1 MHSALPTGAAHPYDR
16 SQGLSPTAL
25 SRELFSTLLVR
36 AQCVKPDVSSSGPPL
51 VELKGISKRYGE
63 LLANDGIDLTIAPGE
78 IHALLG
84 ENGAGKSTLVK
95 ILYGVIEP
103 TAGEILWEGRPVSIA
118 SPVEA
123 RALGIGMVFQHFS
136 LFDELTVAENIAVAL
151 SDEWTLST
159 VRSRLGEISHA
170 YGLAL
175 EPDRAV
181 WTLSAGER
189 QRIEIVRCLLQNPRL
204 LILDEPTSV
213 LTPQEA
219 EHLFITLN
227 KLSADG
233 CSILYI
239 SHKLEEVR
247 RLCRNATILR
257 GGRVVATI
265 DPRESSAREIAA
277 LMVGNEVGEVR
288 TSARQ
293 GTKGEMLRVEHL
305 SMAPGS
311 LHGQALADINLVA
324 RAGEIVGIAGVAGN
338 GQTEL
343 FAALSGERL
352 SDQAGAVIISG
363 KACGSAGVDDRRRLG
378 AAFVPEER
386 LGHAA
391 APTHRLSENTLIS
404 HATTEV
410 SRTGFIVLSAAKRLA
425 RSIVKTF
432 DVRTPETD
440 PQARKLSGGNLQKFV
455 IGREIIRKPKLLIV
469 DQPTWGVDAGAA
481 RLIRQALV
489 DLAGEGS
496 AVVVISQDLDEL
508 FEVAD
513 RMAVIHHGRLSSL
526 KPINEWT
533 KEAIGLEMLGVA
545 QTQGTVHAL

>member
-1 MHSALPTGAAHPYDR
+1 MKA
-16 SQGLSPTAL
+16 
-25 SRELFSTLLVR
+25 E
-36 AQCVKPDVSSSGPPL
+36 VSSSDRPL
-51 VELKGISKRYGE
+51 VELKGISKRYSD
-63 LLANDGIDLTIAPGE
+63 LLANDGINLAIRPGE

-103 TAGEILWEGRPVSIA
+103 SAGEILWEGRPVSIA

-151 SDEWTLST
+151 SGDWNLSK
-159 VRSRLGEISHA
+159 VRSRLGEISRT

-175 EPDRAV
+175 DADRAV

-189 QRIEIVRCLLQNPRL
+189 QRIEIVRCLLQDPRL

-219 EHLFITLN
+219 EHLFGTLD
-227 KLSADG
+227 KLSAEG
-233 CSILYI
+233 CAILYI

-247 RLCRNATILR
+247 RLCRSATVLR
-257 GGRVVATI
+257 GGRVVATL
-265 DPRESSAREIAA
+265 DPRERSAREIAA
-277 LMVGNEVGEVR
+277 LMVGAEVGEVR
-288 TSARQ
+288 NASPHAPR
-293 GTKGEMLRVEHL
+293 GEVLRVERL
-305 SMAPGS
+305 SMPPAG

-324 RAGEIVGIAGVAGN
+324 RAGEVVGIAGIAGN
-338 GQTEL
+338 GQSEF

-352 SDQAGAVIISG
+352 ADRADAIAIAG
-363 KACGSAGVDDRRRLG
+363 KPCGLLGIDARRRLG

-404 HATTEV
+404 HAAAEV
-410 SRTGFIVLSAAKRLA
+410 SRSGFILLNAARRLA
-425 RSIVKTF
+425 RSIVKSF
-432 DVRTPETD
+432 DVRTPEGD
-440 PQARKLSGGNLQKFV
+440 PPARKLSGGNLQKFV
-455 IGREIIRKPKLLIV
+455 IGREIIRRPRLLVV

-489 DLAGEGS
+489 DLAREGS
-496 AVVVISQDLDEL
+496 AVVVVSQDLDEL

-513 RMAVIHHGRLSSL
+513 RMAVIHQGLLSPL
-526 KPINEWT
+526 KPIGEWT
-533 KEAIGLEMLGVA
+533 REAVGLEMLGVA
-545 QTQGTVHAL
+545 RQEGAVHAL

>member
-1 MHSALPTGAAHPYDR
+1 M
-16 SQGLSPTAL
+16 
-25 SRELFSTLLVR
+25 
-36 AQCVKPDVSSSGPPL
+36 KPDVSTPGQPL
-51 VELKGISKRYGE
+51 VELKGISKRYGD
-63 LLANDGIDLTIAPGE
+63 LLANDGIDLAIEPGE

-103 TAGEILWEGRPVSIA
+103 SAGEIRWEGRPVAIA

-123 RALGIGMVFQHFS
+123 RALGLGMVFQHFS

-151 SDEWTLST
+151 SGDWNLSM
-159 VRSRLGEISHA
+159 VRSRLSEISET

-175 EPDRAV
+175 DADRAV

-219 EHLFITLN
+219 EHLFTTLDR
-227 KLSADG
+227 LSAEG

-247 RLCRNATILR
+247 RLCRRATILR

-265 DPRESSAREIAA
+265 DPRASSAREIAA
-277 LMVGNEVGEVR
+277 LMVGSEVGGVR
-288 TSARQ
+288 TDAPHHPQ
-293 GTKGEMLRVEHL
+293 GEMLKVARL
-305 SMAPGS
+305 SVPPVG
-311 LHGQALADINLVA
+311 LHGQALNGIDLVA
-324 RAGEIVGIAGVAGN
+324 RAGEVVGIAGIAGN
-338 GQTEL
+338 GQSEL

-352 SDQAGAVIISG
+352 ADRADAIVIAG
-363 KACGSAGVDDRRRLG
+363 KACGTMGIDARRRLG

-391 APTHRLSENTLIS
+391 APSHRLSENTLIS
-404 HATTEV
+404 HAAAEV
-410 SRTGFIVLSAAKRLA
+410 SRSGFILMNAAKRLA
-425 RSIVKTF
+425 RSIVQSF
-432 DVRTPETD
+432 DVRTPEGD

-455 IGREIIRKPKLLIV
+455 IGREIIRKPRLIIV

-489 DLAGEGS
+489 DLAREGS
-496 AVVVISQDLDEL
+496 AVVVVSQDLDEL

-513 RMAVIHHGRLSSL
+513 RMAVIHQGILSPL
-526 KPINEWT
+526 KPAREWT

-545 QTQGTVHAL
+545 QARGGAHAV

>member
-1 MHSALPTGAAHPYDR
+1 M
-16 SQGLSPTAL
+16 
-25 SRELFSTLLVR
+25 
-36 AQCVKPDVSSSGPPL
+36 KPDVSSSGPPL
-51 VELKGISKRYGE
+51 VELKGISKRYGD
-63 LLANDGIDLTIAPGE
+63 LLANDGIDLAIEPGE

-103 TAGEILWEGRPVSIA
+103 SAGEIRWEGRPGAIA

-123 RALGIGMVFQHFS
+123 RALGLGMVFQHFS

-151 SDEWTLST
+151 SGDWSLST
-159 VRSRLGEISHA
+159 VRSRLSEISRT

-175 EPDRAV
+175 DADRAV

-213 LTPQEA
+213 LTPQEV
-219 EHLFITLN
+219 EHLFTTLDR
-227 KLSADG
+227 LSAEG

-247 RLCRNATILR
+247 RLCRRATILR

-265 DPRESSAREIAA
+265 DPRASSAREIAA
-277 LMVGNEVGEVR
+277 LMVGSEVGGVR
-288 TSARQ
+288 SDAPHHPQ
-293 GTKGEMLRVEHL
+293 GEMLKVARL
-305 SMAPGS
+305 SMPPAG
-311 LHGQALADINLVA
+311 LHGQALNDIDLVA
-324 RAGEIVGIAGVAGN
+324 RAGEVVGIAGIAGN
-338 GQTEL
+338 GQSEL

-352 SDQAGAVIISG
+352 AERADAVVIAG
-363 KACGSAGVDDRRRLG
+363 KPCGTMGIDARRRLG

-391 APTHRLSENTLIS
+391 APSHRLSENTLIS
-404 HATTEV
+404 HAAAEV
-410 SRTGFIVLSAAKRLA
+410 SRSGFILMNAAKRLA
-425 RSIVKTF
+425 RSIVQSF
-432 DVRTPETD
+432 DVRTPEGD

-455 IGREIIRKPKLLIV
+455 IGREIIRKPRLIIV

-489 DLAGEGS
+489 DLAREGS
-496 AVVVISQDLDEL
+496 AVVVVSQDLDEL

-513 RMAVIHHGRLSSL
+513 RMAVIHQGILSPL
-526 KPINEWT
+526 KPAREWT

-545 QTQGTVHAL
+545 QARGGAHAV

>member
-1 MHSALPTGAAHPYDR
+1 V
-16 SQGLSPTAL
+16 TA
-25 SRELFSTLLVR
+25 
-36 AQCVKPDVSSSGPPL
+36 DVSSSRPL
-51 VELKGISKRYGE
+51 VELKGISKRYGD
-63 LLANDGIDLTIAPGE
+63 LLANDQIDLVIDRSE

-103 TAGEILWEGRPVSIA
+103 SAGEILWEGKPVTIS

-151 SDEWTLST
+151 SSDWSLAR
-159 VRSRLGEISHA
+159 VRARLGDISRA

-219 EHLFITLN
+219 EHLFVTLD
-227 KLSADG
+227 KLAADG

-247 RLCRNATILR
+247 RLCRQATILR
-257 GGRVVATI
+257 GGRVVGTL
-265 DPRESSAREIAA
+265 DPRAKSAREIAA
-277 LMVGNEVGEVR
+277 LMVGTEVGEVR
-288 TSARQ
+288 SGLPHQPR
-293 GTKGEMLRVEHL
+293 GEMLEVRDL
-305 SMAPGS
+305 SMPAGG
-311 LHGQALADINLVA
+311 LHGQPLHSINLSA
-324 RAGEIVGIAGVAGN
+324 RAGEVIGIAGVAGN
-338 GQTEL
+338 GQSEF
-343 FAALSGERL
+343 FAALSGERTA
-352 SDQAGAVIISG
+352 SRPDSIRIAG
-363 KACGSAGVDDRRRLG
+363 KNCGTDGIDARRRLG

-404 HATTEV
+404 HATAEV
-410 SRTGFIVLSAAKRLA
+410 SRSGFILLDAARRLA
-425 RSIVKTF
+425 QSIVRGF
-432 DVRTPETD
+432 DVRTPESD

-455 IGREIIRKPKLLIV
+455 IGREIIRRPKLLVV

-489 DLAGEGS
+489 DLASEGS

-508 FEVAD
+508 FEIAD
-513 RMAVIHHGRLSSL
+513 RMAVIHQGHLSPL
-526 KPINEWT
+526 RNIGEWT
-533 KEAIGLEMLGVA
+533 KEAVGLEMLGEA
-545 QTQGTVHAL
+545 QVHGASHAI

>member
-1 MHSALPTGAAHPYDR
+1 MALAKSCTGRHPCAKSYQAA
-16 SQGLSPTAL
+16 
-25 SRELFSTLLVR
+25 TLEIRV
-36 AQCVKPDVSSSGPPL
+36 ACVKPDVSSSGPPL
-51 VELKGISKRYGE
+51 VELQGISKRYGD
-63 LLANDGIDLTIAPGE
+63 LLANDGIDLAIEPGE

-103 TAGEILWEGRPVSIA
+103 SAGEIRWEGRLVSIA

-123 RALGIGMVFQHFS
+123 RRLGLGMVFQHFS

-151 SDEWTLST
+151 SDEWSLST
-159 VRSRLGEISHA
+159 VRSKLGEISRT

-175 EPDRAV
+175 DADRAV

-219 EHLFITLN
+219 EHLFTTLDR
-227 KLSADG
+227 LSAEG

-247 RLCRNATILR
+247 RLCHRATILR
-257 GGRVVATI
+257 AGRMVATI
-265 DPRESSAREIAA
+265 DPRAKSAREIAA

-288 TSARQ
+288 TDAPQRVQ
-293 GTKGEMLRVEHL
+293 GEMLKVSHL
-305 SMAPGS
+305 SMPPAG
-311 LHGQALADINLVA
+311 LHGQALRDIDLVA
-324 RAGEIVGIAGVAGN
+324 RAGEVVGIAGVAGN
-338 GQTEL
+338 GQSEL

-352 SDQAGAVIISG
+352 ADRADAIVIAGQPSG
-363 KACGSAGVDDRRRLG
+363 TIGIDARRRLG

-404 HATTEV
+404 HAAAEV
-410 SRTGFIVLSAAKRLA
+410 SRSGFILVNAAKRLA
-425 RSIVKTF
+425 RSIIQSF
-432 DVRTPETD
+432 DVRTPEGD

-455 IGREIIRKPKLLIV
+455 IGREIIRKPKLIVV

-489 DLAGEGS
+489 DLARAGS
-496 AVVVISQDLDEL
+496 AVVVVSQDLDEL

-513 RMAVIHHGRLSSL
+513 RMAVIHQGHLSPL
-526 KPINEWT
+526 KPVSEWT
-533 KEAIGLEMLGVA
+533 REAIGLEMLGVA
-545 QTQGTVHAL
+545 QAQGGAHAL

>member
-1 MHSALPTGAAHPYDR
+1 MKADVPS
-16 SQGLSPTAL
+16 
-25 SRELFSTLLVR
+25 SR
-36 AQCVKPDVSSSGPPL
+36 PL
-51 VELKGISKRYGE
+51 VELKGISKRYGD
-63 LLANDGIDLTIAPGE
+63 LLANDSIDLAIDRSE

-103 TAGEILWEGRPVSIA
+103 SAGQIFWEGRPVKIS

-151 SDEWTLST
+151 SKDWTLSR
-159 VRSRLGEISHA
+159 VRARLGDISRA

-219 EHLFITLN
+219 EHLFVTLD
-227 KLSADG
+227 KLAADG

-247 RLCRNATILR
+247 RLCRRATILR
-257 GGRVVATI
+257 GGRVVGTL
-265 DPRESSAREIAA
+265 DPRAKSAREIAA
-277 LMVGNEVGEVR
+277 LMVGTEVGEVR
-288 TSARQ
+288 S
-293 GTKGEMLRVEHL
+293 GTPHTPRGEMLEVRNL
-305 SMAPGS
+305 SLPAGS
-311 LHGQALADINLVA
+311 VHGQSLNGIALNVQ
-324 RAGEIVGIAGVAGN
+324 AGEVVGIAGVAGN
-338 GQTEL
+338 GQSEL
-343 FAALSGERL
+343 FAALSGEITADRP
-352 SDQAGAVIISG
+352 DIINIAGRP
-363 KACGSAGVDDRRRLG
+363 CGTDGIDARRRLG

-404 HATTEV
+404 HAAAEV
-410 SRTGFIVLSAAKRLA
+410 SHSGFILLNAAKRLA
-425 RSIVKTF
+425 QSIVKGF

-455 IGREIIRKPKLLIV
+455 IGREIIRRPKLLIV

-489 DLAGEGS
+489 DLASEGS

-508 FEVAD
+508 FEIAD
-513 RMAVIHHGRLSSL
+513 RMAVIHNGHLSPL
-526 KPINEWT
+526 RRIAEWT
-533 KEAIGLEMLGVA
+533 REAVGLEMLGEA
-545 QTQGTVHAL
+545 QVHGASHAV

>member
-1 MHSALPTGAAHPYDR
+1 MQADA
-16 SQGLSPTAL
+16 SP
-25 SRELFSTLLVR
+25 
-36 AQCVKPDVSSSGPPL
+36 SGHNL

-63 LLANDGIDLTIAPGE
+63 LLANDRIDLSIEPGE

-103 TAGEILWEGRPVSIA
+103 TEGEILWERRPVSIT

-151 SDEWTLST
+151 SGDWSLAT
-159 VRSRLGEISHA
+159 VRDRLADISRA

-219 EHLFITLN
+219 EHLFVTLD

-247 RLCRNATILR
+247 RLCRRATILR
-257 GGRVVATI
+257 GGRVVGTI
-265 DPRESSAREIAA
+265 DPRARSAREIAA
-277 LMVGNEVGEVR
+277 LMVGSEVGEVR
-288 TSARQ
+288 S
-293 GTKGEMLRVEHL
+293 GTPHVPKGEMLRVNDL
-305 SMAPGS
+305 SMAPGG
-311 LHGQALADINLVA
+311 LHGQALKRINLVA

-338 GQTEL
+338 GQSEL

-352 SDQAGAVIISG
+352 ADRADAIVIAGKG
-363 KACGSAGVDDRRRLG
+363 CGTTGVDGRRRLG

-404 HATTEV
+404 HAAAEV
-410 SRTGFIVLSAAKRLA
+410 SRSGFILVNAARRLA
-425 RSIVKTF
+425 GSIIKSF
-432 DVRTPETD
+432 DVRTPESD

-455 IGREIIRKPKLLIV
+455 IGREIIRRPRLLIV

-496 AVVVISQDLDEL
+496 AVVVVSQDLDEL

-513 RMAVIHHGRLSSL
+513 RMAVIHQGELSAL

-533 KEAIGLEMLGVA
+533 KEAVGLEMLGVS
-545 QTQGTVHAL
+545 QSQGAAHAV